1 MGDYR
6 HRISGQVKT
15 QGEWR
20 AANRNVSLP
29 RVWNA
34 NVLDALELD
43 AVLASPKPDAGPYQ
57 TAARDGVEQDALG
70 NWVERWVVRDMFS
83 DYTDAQGVTHTKA
96 EQEAAYQAGLD
107 ATAAKSVRDQ
117 RDRLLAECDWIV
129 IMHTE
134 RGTNIPA
141 EWELYRQALRDITLH
156 VNFPHLAED
165 DWPAKP

>member
-1 MGDYR
+1 MGEYR
-6 HRISGQVKT
+6 HRTTGEVKT

-70 NWVERWVVRDMFS
+70 NWVEKWALRDMFS
-83 DYTDAQGVTHTKA
+83 DYTDEQGVTHTKA
-96 EQEAAYQAGLD
+96 EQEAGYQAGLD

-117 RDRLLAECDWIV
+117 RDRPVAECDWIV

-134 RGTNIPA
+134 RGTNMPA

>member
-1 MGDYR
+1 MGEYR
-6 HRISGQVKT
+6 HRTTGEVKT

-83 DYTDAQGVTHTKA
+83 DYTDEEGVTHTKA

-107 ATAAKSVRDQ
+107 ETAAKSVRDQ

-134 RGTNIPA
+134 KGTNIPA
-141 EWELYRQALRDITLH
+141 EWEIYRQALRDITLH

>member
-1 MGDYR
+1 MGEYR
-6 HRISGQVKT
+6 HRTTGEVKT

-29 RVWNA
+29 RVWNV

-57 TAARDGVEQDALG
+57 TAVRDGVEQDALG

-83 DYTDAQGVTHTKA
+83 DYTDEEGVTHTKA

-107 ATAAKSVRDQ
+107 ETAAKSVRDQ

-134 RGTNIPA
+134 KGTNIPA
-141 EWELYRQALRDITLH
+141 EWEIYRQALRDITLH